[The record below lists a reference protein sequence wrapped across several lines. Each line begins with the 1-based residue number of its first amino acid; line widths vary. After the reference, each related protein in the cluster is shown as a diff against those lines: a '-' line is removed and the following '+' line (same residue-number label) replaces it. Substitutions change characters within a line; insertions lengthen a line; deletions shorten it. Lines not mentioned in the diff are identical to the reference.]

1 MNERIG
7 EINTNTFGTQMKI
20 IAYRSSS
27 DIDVEFL
34 DSHHYIK
41 KNVTY
46 SNFIRGTILNP
57 FDPNTHGI
65 GYTGDGDYLSV
76 DDGKTDTV
84 YIAWT
89 AMLER
94 CYGFNAPKKYSAY
107 CGVTTVCEE
116 WLNFQNFAQWY
127 EDNKYETDGRLH
139 LDKDIKYPGNKVY
152 SPYHCLLVPQRI
164 NMLFTNKPNN
174 RGLPNGIHKT
184 KSGRYRAEY
193 NTNRLGTYDTVKEAY
208 AVYSKAKKDTIIQI
222 ANEYKDKIP
231 NELYEALLDYEVRIE
246 NDKNWCAA

>member
-20 IAYRSSS
+20 IAYRKSD
-27 DIDVEFL
+27 DIDIEFL

-41 KNVTY
+41 KNATY
-46 SNFIRGTILNP
+46 SNFIRGTVLNP
-57 FDPNTHGI
+57 FDPNTYRI
-65 GYTGDGDYLSV
+65 GYTGDGDYLSI
-76 DDGKTDTV
+76 DDGKSDAIYSV
-84 YIAWT
+84 WIS
-89 AMLER
+89 MLER
-94 CYGFNAPKKYSAY
+94 CYSSHASKKYSAY
-107 CGVTTVCEE
+107 YGITIVCEE

-164 NMLFTNKPNN
+164 NMLFTNKPND
-174 RGLPNGIHKT
+174 RGLPNGIYKT
-184 KSGRYRAEY
+184 KFGKYKAEY
-193 NTNRLGTYDTVKEAY
+193 NTNKLGIYDSVEEAY
-208 AVYSKAKKDTIIQI
+208 TTYAKAKKDAIIQI

-231 NELYEALLDYEVRIE
+231 NELYEALLNYEVRIE
-246 NDKNWCAA
+246 NDKNWVVA